1 MKMIPSTE
9 IIKVTEDMLNHVREI
24 ENRFQ
29 DSPNTSDD
37 VLAGWFGEQN
47 QIWIMHKT
55 LTIIVFIHEGEI
67 QKELIK
73 DIRDKF
79 ANHQTECKKRLRFW
93 FNRIFMLKNTKAE
106 LHGEIQCSCL
116 YSAKLNTIINKY

>member
-37 VLAGWFGEQN
+37 VLAGWFGEQD
-47 QIWIMHKT
+47 QIWRMHKT

-79 ANHQTECKKRLRFW
+79 ANHQAECKKRLRNW
-93 FNRIFMLKNTKAE
+93 FNRIFMLKSTKAE
-106 LHGEIQCSCL
+106 LHGEVQCSCL
-116 YSAKLNTIINKY
+116 YSAKLNSIINKY